1 MKLEMNGVLSTLILF
16 ASLALAPFA
25 QANNAGLLQG
35 LFKRIAPARSG
46 IASELSPQHKDL
58 TSRILGQG
66 LMRMIKV
73 HDDFPSFLKL
83 SDFINT
89 ETAEQISGLV
99 DFSIN
104 GHSIKKKD
112 INSNGYTI
120 IPVRINQPITIEIML
135 NRGNATSLL
144 EVAKTKA
151 TLPSWADSS
160 FMRLLNLVS
169 FRITYE
175 RPLDKETEDYYLSN
189 LICEQN
195 DLAELISNPNSKTLY
210 SLATKYGQPGWFDI
224 SINLPTIK
232 PLEFEET
239 QI

>member
-1 MKLEMNGVLSTLILF
+1 MKLEMNGVFSTLMLF
-16 ASLALAPFA
+16 VSLTCASLA

-35 LFKRIAPARSG
+35 LFKRIAPAQSG
-46 IASELSPQHKDL
+46 IASELSPQRKDL
-58 TSRILGQG
+58 TSRLLGKG

-112 INSNGYTI
+112 TNSNGYTI
-120 IPVRINQPITIEIML
+120 IPVRIDQPITIEIML
-135 NRGNATSLL
+135 NRGNVTSLI
-144 EVAKTKA
+144 EVAKTK
-151 TLPSWADSS
+151 TKLPSWSDSS
-160 FMRLLNLVS
+160 FMRLLDLVS

-175 RPLDKETEDYYLSN
+175 RPLDKNNNEYCLSN
-189 LICEQN
+189 LICEQEN
-195 DLAELISNPNSKTLY
+195 LASLISEPTSDALITMLKQH
-210 SLATKYGQPGWFDI
+210 GHPGWFDI
-224 SINLPTIK
+224 SINLPQIK
-232 PLEFEET
+232 PIES
-239 QI
+239 